1 MRARGT
7 HALRENMHRTSPRKI
22 LLDGHRRAGGVVGRR
37 RVTSFPMEGDD
48 RVGGEGEEYG
58 EEERKVGGRREKRE

>member
-1 MRARGT
+1 
-7 HALRENMHRTSPRKI
+7 
-22 LLDGHRRAGGVVGRR
+22 
-37 RVTSFPMEGDD
+37 MEGDH